1 MANNVFGINSNEI
14 EAAQSSFSNSAN
26 QTSDAIQAAM
36 SGLQPALGCGI
47 ATNSMGTIS
56 RQMNAIS
63 NSMTTV
69 GQTLNTQA
77 NEMFD
82 YDATMAAKA
91 EDIEVPNDF
100 MADNQTKISEY
111 NKSLLEKLD
120 GRSVND
126 GGFAEPEY
134 KDAGTTVESET
145 VRDIDHASADL
156 SYVDKNQDLSPE
168 SQIVRDIDHASA
180 DLSNADKNQGIS
192 VNSETVKDIDHASAD
207 LANVDK
213 NEGISVASQQVRDID
228 HASADLTSAD
238 KNQTTVIGSSILGNI
253 DNAAVNVE
261 HIEDASN
268 IERSMIQNFSATEA
282 NMTDLEKNGESIIG
296 DSVLGNMNS
305 VNAEGFSVSASNK
318 EQKTDDA
325 SYIEVKKES

>member
-14 EAAQSSFSNSAN
+14 ESAQTSFSNSAN
-26 QTSDAIQAAM
+26 ETMDAIQAAM

-63 NSMTTV
+63 TSMTNV
-69 GQTLNTQA
+69 GKTLNTQA
-77 NEMFD
+77 NDMFD
-82 YDATMAAKA
+82 YDSRMAAQA

-126 GGFAEPEY
+126 GGISNPEY
-134 KDAGTTVESET
+134 EDEGTTVESET

-156 SYVDKNQDLSPE
+156 TNADKNQDLSPE
-168 SQIVRDIDHASA
+168 SKVVRDIDHASA
-180 DLSNADKNQGIS
+180 DLSYVDKNQNIS
-192 VNSETVKDIDHASAD
+192 VNSEMVKDIDHASAD

-213 NEGISVASQQVRDID
+213 NQGISVASQQVRDINN
-228 HASADLTSAD
+228 ASADLTGAD

-253 DNAAVNVE
+253 DKAAVNVD
-261 HIEDASN
+261 HVEDASN
-268 IERSMIQNFSATEA
+268 IEKSLLEGLGTAEA
-282 NMTDLEKNGESIIG
+282 NMTNLEMNGDTMIGESI
-296 DSVLGNMNS
+296 LGNMNGS
-305 VNAEGFSVSASNK
+305 KSAQNLN
-318 EQKTDDA
+318 EVPN
-325 SYIEVKKES
+325 VKKNDKEKES